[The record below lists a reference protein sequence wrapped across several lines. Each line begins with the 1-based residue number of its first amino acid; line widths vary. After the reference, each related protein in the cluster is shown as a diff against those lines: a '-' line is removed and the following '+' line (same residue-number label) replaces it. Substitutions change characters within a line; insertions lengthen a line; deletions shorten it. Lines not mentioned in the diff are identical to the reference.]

1 MTAITYFTSAM
12 ILGTGNL
19 TKSFT
24 GAFFLQYGRDI
35 LEKVFII
42 ENTVRKGKS
51 WCMAVIC
58 RKRSAFDMQFHLVVV
73 LIFLKTCVKGRGDS
87 SAWLLESKDGF
98 D

>member
-1 MTAITYFTSAM
+1 MTICHHQGCNDIGVVIDSNEMTSITYFTSAM

-51 WCMAVIC
+51 
-58 RKRSAFDMQFHLVVV
+58 
-73 LIFLKTCVKGRGDS
+73 
-87 SAWLLESKDGF
+87 
-98 D
+98 